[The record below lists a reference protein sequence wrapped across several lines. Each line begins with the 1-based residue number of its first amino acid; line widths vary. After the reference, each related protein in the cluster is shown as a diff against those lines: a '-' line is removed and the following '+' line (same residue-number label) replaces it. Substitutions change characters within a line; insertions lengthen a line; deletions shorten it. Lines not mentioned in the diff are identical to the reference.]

1 MVYILS
7 FLQGVSYAIDRS
19 AHSTGNIWIFLGQ
32 YFKIN
37 VNLRF
42 PGKQTDLCS
51 EILLFRMTFIN
62 PIPKI
67 QEYKHLLY
75 IPCWLKTIMTQHL
88 SNGTYEWIP

>member
-19 AHSTGNIWIFLGQ
+19 AHSTGNIWISLGQ

-42 PGKQTDLCS
+42 PGKQTCAVKFCCL
-51 EILLFRMTFIN
+51 
-62 PIPKI
+62 
-67 QEYKHLLY
+67 
-75 IPCWLKTIMTQHL
+75 
-88 SNGTYEWIP
+88 G